1 MYKIHG
7 AINYMHFIIDFI
19 AHFYYACET
28 FVSRMENEIAKC
40 IKSIISKYGDK
51 YTSIFNDLVDDLKEV
66 LKIIFASFN
75 VKEFMESPKPIEF
88 FKKFV
93 KDFFNKLDNFIEILD
108 KESIKAYDDVH
119 KRFQNIYKG
128 KITTKQSKGFAKI
141 RQSYSAVKI
150 AFDKLD
156 IKIIIPFI
164 QLCISYVSRICS
176 IIHTIYDAISKSQ
189 MNLSKR
195 ETVLEMFKRKNPKFV
210 QFFGTETM
218 LMSMSD
224 IKLIDREPLK
234 HPNVIHALKPMEIEL
249 INTHLDQIHTFVN
262 KSYKGVAKTALL
274 SLCFRDA
281 FDTDWGKLILKLYDE
296 SPFSLTYE
304 LFDEEFI
311 ENIIIMYIFL
321 SRARLELSDYLRS

>member
-1 MYKIHG
+1 
-7 AINYMHFIIDFI
+7 
-19 AHFYYACET
+19 
-28 FVSRMENEIAKC
+28 MENEIAVC

-66 LKIIFASFN
+66 FKIVFASFN
-75 VKEFMESPKPIEF
+75 VKEFMESPRPIEF

-93 KDFFNKLDNFIEILD
+93 KDFFNKLDNFIVILD
-108 KESIKAYDDVH
+108 NESIKAYEDVH
-119 KRFQNIYKG
+119 NRFQNIYKN
-128 KITTKQSKGFAKI
+128 KNTTKQSKVFAKI
-141 RQSYSAVKI
+141 RQNYSAIKI

-164 QLCISYVSRICS
+164 QLCSSYVSRICS
-176 IIHTIYDAISKSQ
+176 IIRTIYDAISKSQ
-189 MNLSKR
+189 MNLSKG
-195 ETVLEMFKRKNPKFV
+195 ETILEMFKRRNPKFV
-210 QFFGTETM
+210 PFFGTESI

-224 IKLIDREPLK
+224 IKLINREPLK
-234 HPNVIHALKPMEIEL
+234 HPNVVHALKPMEIEL
-249 INTHLDQIHTFVN
+249 INTHLDQIHSFVS

-321 SRARLELSDYLRS
+321 SRAMMELRAINLQ